1 MPYGKEKNR
10 KDVTKQAKND
20 NLHKAKTVKNDE
32 FYTTKSTVEAELGHY
47 WDHFKGKI
55 VYCNCDDPYES
66 EFFKY
71 FMIRFNLL
79 GLKGLFATCYEGS
92 KMAQYQ
98 LQVFDD
104 EDYKGIPYKI
114 EIYQEDV
121 DELLEEYGFLSQ
133 DTIKSYIKTHK
144 KAERLKGNG
153 SFDSPECIE
162 LLEESDIVV
171 TNEPFSLTIPFINL
185 LMTYNKKFLIIANKN
200 AITYKE
206 VFPLIKENKMW
217 LGYTQPKDFITPT
230 GELSK
235 KLSGL
240 TRWFTNLDIPKRHE
254 DLIIWK
260 KYSPEEYPH
269 YDNYD
274 AINVDKVAEIPC
286 DYCESWGL
294 YPEEYEALD
303 KAQWEEVRRE
313 SKEDTELIY
322 VIPAKG
328 TKLRQALHEHSEGYK
343 EEIEKELTNSIYC
356 NGEIGVP
363 ITVVDKLNDEQ
374 FKIVGADF
382 DLALPVEL
390 DNGKTGTGRFYVQK
404 GLDNHTAIGNNPSKE
419 PRSQGAKEQT
429 SLQSNCHPQ
438 GTVTESSE
446 CQLHSLTNKT
456 QNSSVSS
463 TESEDTHVLKTNL
476 RIKMEHMEQTSMEN
490 TNILEYISK
499 RYCNGIMGVPITFMD
514 KLNPEQFEIVGLAPE
529 RLSPNESNLQIKR
542 YVNAIQHKKDG
553 TICNGNKVNDGP
565 VILHN
570 SVPSKFPYYTSEI
583 ISGKYL
589 EVLYARVLI
598 RKIVEV

>member
-1 MPYGKEKNR
+1 MPHGKEKNR

-20 NLHKAKTVKNDE
+20 NLHKAKTAKNDE

-47 WDHFKGKI
+47 WDHFKEKI

-92 KMAQYQ
+92 KMAQHQ

-114 EIYQEDV
+114 EIYQEDI
-121 DELLEEYGFLSQ
+121 DELLEEYSFLSQ
-133 DTIKSYIKTHK
+133 DTIKSYIKTHRN
-144 KAERLKGNG
+144 AERLKGNG

-286 DYCESWGL
+286 DYCESWWL
-294 YPEEYEALD
+294 YPEEFEALN
-303 KAQWEEVRRE
+303 KTQWEEVRRE
-313 SKEDTELIY
+313 RKDDTELIY

-328 TKLRQALHEHSEGYK
+328 TELRKILHEHADGYK

-374 FKIVGADF
+374 FKIVSADF

-390 DNGKTGTGRFYVQK
+390 DNSKTGTGRFYVQK
-404 GLDNHTAIGNNPSKE
+404 GLDNHTTIGNNPSKE
-419 PRSQGAKEQT
+419 PRSQGAKEPR
-429 SLQSNCHPQ
+429 SQ
-438 GTVTESSE
+438 GANVFTAELSSE
-446 CQLHSLTNKT
+446 RYCNGIIGAPITFLDKWSPEQF
-456 QNSSVSS
+456 
-463 TESEDTHVLKTNL
+463 
-476 RIKMEHMEQTSMEN
+476 RIFGMAEKS
-490 TNILEYISK
+490 IIDLLSK
-499 RYCNGIMGVPITFMD
+499 RYCNGIMGVPITFLD
-514 KLNPEQFEIVGLAPE
+514 KWNIEQFEIVGLAPE
-529 RLSPNESNLQIKR
+529 RLSSNESNLQIKR

-553 TICNGNKVNDGP
+553 TMCNGNKVNDGP

-570 SVPSKFPYYTSEI
+570 RVPSKFPYYTSEI

-598 RKIVEV
+598 RKIVGV

>member
-1 MPYGKEKNR
+1 MRAWSFLFIFQKTNMPHGKEKNR

-20 NLHKAKTVKNDE
+20 NLHKAKTAKNDE
-32 FYTTKSTVEAELGHY
+32 FYTTKSTVEDELGHY

-92 KMAQYQ
+92 KMAQHQ

-133 DTIKSYIKTHK
+133 DTIKSYIKTHR

-185 LMTYNKKFLIIANKN
+185 LMSYNKKFLIIANKN

-294 YPEEYEALD
+294 YPEEFEILD
-303 KAQWEEVRRE
+303 KTQWEEIRRE
-313 SKEDTELIY
+313 PKEDTEFIY

-328 TKLRQALHEHSEGYK
+328 TELRQALHEHTEGYK
-343 EEIEKELTNSIYC
+343 EKVEAELANAIYC
-356 NGEIGVP
+356 SGCMGVP
-363 ITVVDKLNDEQ
+363 ITV
-374 FKIVGADF
+374 
-382 DLALPVEL
+382 
-390 DNGKTGTGRFYVQK
+390 T
-404 GLDNHTAIGNNPSKE
+404 
-419 PRSQGAKEQT
+419 
-429 SLQSNCHPQ
+429 
-438 GTVTESSE
+438 
-446 CQLHSLTNKT
+446 
-456 QNSSVSS
+456 
-463 TESEDTHVLKTNL
+463 
-476 RIKMEHMEQTSMEN
+476 
-490 TNILEYISK
+490 
-499 RYCNGIMGVPITFMD
+499 D
-514 KLNPEQFEIVGLAPE
+514 KLNPEQFEIVNANTIKNNENVPNKDHGLIKDKEGQISKKVLDKDAVVDNT
-529 RLSPNESNLQIKR
+529 LSNRIESNQGQSMLELSSER
-542 YVNAIQHKKDG
+542 Y
-553 TICNGNKVNDGP
+553 CNGVIGVSITFLDKWSPEQFRIQGLDRYIYDNPRYGHRFRINDRETYAQ
-565 VILHN
+565 IL
-570 SVPSKFPYYTSEI
+570 I
-583 ISGKYL
+583 Q
-589 EVLYARVLI
+589 
-598 RKIVEV
+598 KIL

>member
-1 MPYGKEKNR
+1 MPHGKEKNR

-20 NLHKAKTVKNDE
+20 NLHKAKTAKNDE
-32 FYTTKSTVEAELGHY
+32 FYTTKSTVEAELSHY

-79 GLKGLFATCYEGS
+79 GLKGLYATCYEGS
-92 KMAQYQ
+92 KMAQHQ

-133 DTIKSYIKTHK
+133 DTIKSYIKIHR
-144 KAERLKGNG
+144 KAERLKGDG

-260 KYSPEEYPH
+260 KYTPEEYPH

-286 DYCESWGL
+286 NYCESWGL
-294 YPEEYEALD
+294 YPEEFETLD
-303 KAQWEEVRRE
+303 KTQWEEVRRE
-313 SKEDTELIY
+313 TKEDTELIY

-328 TKLRQALHEHSEGYK
+328 TELRKILHEHADGYK

-404 GLDNHTAIGNNPSKE
+404 GLDNHTTIGNNPSKE
-419 PRSQGAKEQT
+419 PRSQGAKEPT
-429 SLQSNCHPQ
+429 SLQPNCHQ
-438 GTVTESSE
+438 KDIVTELSEPQSHSST
-446 CQLHSLTNKT
+446 SGA
-456 QNSSVSS
+456 QNSS
-463 TESEDTHVLKTNL
+463 EYSELLIQRDGLVTNCSQL
-476 RIKMEHMEQTSMEN
+476 LMAEKSI
-490 TNILEYISK
+490 IDLLSK
-499 RYCNGIMGVPITFMD
+499 RYCNGIMGVPITFLD
-514 KLNPEQFEIVGLAPE
+514 KWNIEQFEIVGLAPE
-529 RLSPNESNLQIKR
+529 RLSSNESNLQIKR

-553 TICNGNKVNDGP
+553 TMCNGNKVNDGP

-598 RKIVEV
+598 RKIVRV

>member
-20 NLHKAKTVKNDE
+20 NLHKAKTAKNDE
-32 FYTTKSTVEAELGHY
+32 FYTTKSTVENELSHY

-92 KMAQYQ
+92 KMAQHQ

-133 DTIKSYIKTHK
+133 DTIKSYIKTHR

-254 DLIIWK
+254 DLIVWK

-294 YPEEYEALD
+294 YPEEYEVLD
-303 KAQWEEVRRE
+303 KTQWEEVRRE
-313 SKEDTELIY
+313 VKDKTELIY

-328 TKLRQALHEHSEGYK
+328 TELRKALHEHADRYK
-343 EEIEKELTNSIYC
+343 EEIEKVLAESIYC
-356 NGEIGVP
+356 SGCMGVP
-363 ITVVDKLNDEQ
+363 ITV
-374 FKIVGADF
+374 
-382 DLALPVEL
+382 
-390 DNGKTGTGRFYVQK
+390 T
-404 GLDNHTAIGNNPSKE
+404 
-419 PRSQGAKEQT
+419 
-429 SLQSNCHPQ
+429 
-438 GTVTESSE
+438 
-446 CQLHSLTNKT
+446 
-456 QNSSVSS
+456 
-463 TESEDTHVLKTNL
+463 
-476 RIKMEHMEQTSMEN
+476 
-490 TNILEYISK
+490 
-499 RYCNGIMGVPITFMD
+499 D
-514 KLNPEQFEIVGLAPE
+514 KLNPEQFEIVNANTIKNNENVPNKDHGLIKDKEGKISQKVLDKDAVVDNT
-529 RLSPNESNLQIKR
+529 LSNRIESNRIESR
-542 YVNAIQHKKDG
+542 TVYVRI
-553 TICNGNKVNDGP
+553 V
-565 VILHN
+565 
-570 SVPSKFPYYTSEI
+570 
-583 ISGKYL
+583 
-589 EVLYARVLI
+589 I
-598 RKIVEV
+598 RKIL

>member
-20 NLHKAKTVKNDE
+20 NLHKAKTAKNDE
-32 FYTTKSTVEAELGHY
+32 FYTTKSTVENELSHY

-92 KMAQYQ
+92 KMAQHQ

-104 EDYKGIPYKI
+104 EDYRGIPYSI
-114 EIYQEDV
+114 QIYKEDI

-133 DTIKSYIKTHK
+133 ETIQRYIKTHR
-144 KAERLKGNG
+144 KAERLKGDG

-171 TNEPFSLTIPFINL
+171 TNEPFSLMRAFVA
-185 LMTYNKKFLIIANKN
+185 LMMEYNKQFLIIGNMN

-206 VFPLIKENKMW
+206 IFPLIKDNKLW
-217 LGYTQPKDFITPT
+217 LGYTHPKEFIEPNGTI
-230 GELSK
+230 K
-235 KLSGL
+235 KFGNIM
-240 TRWFTNLDIPKRHE
+240 WFTNLDIPKRHE

-294 YPEEYEALD
+294 YPEEYEVLD
-303 KAQWEEVRRE
+303 KTQWEEIRRE
-313 SKEDTELIY
+313 PKEDTELIY
-322 VIPAKG
+322 IIPAKG
-328 TKLRQALHEHSEGYK
+328 TELRQALHEHSEGYK
-343 EEIEKELTNSIYC
+343 EEIEAELANAIYC

-382 DLALPVEL
+382 DLAQPVEL

-419 PRSQGAKEQT
+419 PRSQGA
-429 SLQSNCHPQ
+429 NVF
-438 GTVTESSE
+438 TVELSSA
-446 CQLHSLTNKT
+446 
-456 QNSSVSS
+456 
-463 TESEDTHVLKTNL
+463 
-476 RIKMEHMEQTSMEN
+476 
-490 TNILEYISK
+490 
-499 RYCNGIMGVPITFMD
+499 RYCNGIIGVPITFLD
-514 KLNPEQFEIVGLAPE
+514 KWNPEQFGIKGLD
-529 RLSPNESNLQIKR
+529 R
-542 YVNAIQHKKDG
+542 YISDNPRYGHRFRI
-553 TICNGNKVNDGP
+553 NDRE
-565 VILHN
+565 
-570 SVPSKFPYYTSEI
+570 T
-583 ISGKYL
+583 
-589 EVLYARVLI
+589 YARILI
-598 RKIVEV
+598 QKIL

>member
-20 NLHKAKTVKNDE
+20 NLHKAKTAKNDE
-32 FYTTKSTVEAELGHY
+32 FYTTKSTVEAELSHY

-92 KMAQYQ
+92 KMAQHQ

-133 DTIKSYIKTHK
+133 DTIKSYIKTHR

-153 SFDSPECIE
+153 SFDSSECIE

-171 TNEPFSLTIPFINL
+171 TNEPFSLMRSFVA
-185 LMTYNKKFLIIANKN
+185 LMMDYNKQFLIIGNMN

-206 VFPLIKENKMW
+206 IFPLIKDNKLW
-217 LGYTQPKDFITPT
+217 LGYTHPKEFIEPN
-230 GELSK
+230 GGIK
-235 KLSGL
+235 KFGNIM
-240 TRWFTNLDIPKRHE
+240 WFTNLDIPKRHE

-294 YPEEYEALD
+294 YPEEYEVLD

-313 SKEDTELIY
+313 PKKDTELIY

-328 TKLRQALHEHSEGYK
+328 TELRQALHEHSERYK
-343 EEIEKELTNSIYC
+343 EKIETELANVIYC
-356 NGEIGVP
+356 NGVLGVPITYVDKANSKQFEILEGDDYRKKALDSIPEECHPVENREQRTENREQLELHIILQSKEKQFTVVSLSERYCNGIIGVP
-363 ITVVDKLNDEQ
+363 ITFLDKWNPKQ
-374 FKIVGADF
+374 FKLFGA
-382 DLALPVEL
+382 
-390 DNGKTGTGRFYVQK
+390 
-404 GLDNHTAIGNNPSKE
+404 
-419 PRSQGAKEQT
+419 
-429 SLQSNCHPQ
+429 
-438 GTVTESSE
+438 
-446 CQLHSLTNKT
+446 
-456 QNSSVSS
+456 
-463 TESEDTHVLKTNL
+463 TESEGTGFSAGLWYSNSKIAQPL
-476 RIKMEHMEQTSMEN
+476 IKNNRKYKRLFIQK
-490 TNILEYISK
+490 IL
-499 RYCNGIMGVPITFMD
+499 
-514 KLNPEQFEIVGLAPE
+514 
-529 RLSPNESNLQIKR
+529 
-542 YVNAIQHKKDG
+542 
-553 TICNGNKVNDGP
+553 
-565 VILHN
+565 
-570 SVPSKFPYYTSEI
+570 
-583 ISGKYL
+583 
-589 EVLYARVLI
+589 
-598 RKIVEV
+598 